1 MRATDKR
8 MTSERC
14 AFLSLVAIA
23 HKLEEA
29 WLCFF
34 PVLPLM
40 YISQYLPTIGK
51 RFVVGLVQVVMDRIW
66 ARVSSTFI
74 ATSHS
79 GQENLKKS
87 KQKKLV
93 KSHRSKNFFREIAF
107 FGSFPSSKINFGHF

>member
-1 MRATDKR
+1 MKYSTRFDIEIFIRLSDICILILKDFNESMRATDKR

-51 RFVVGLVQVVMDRIW
+51 RFVV
-66 ARVSSTFI
+66 
-74 ATSHS
+74 
-79 GQENLKKS
+79 
-87 KQKKLV
+87 
-93 KSHRSKNFFREIAF
+93 
-107 FGSFPSSKINFGHF
+107 